1 MGAFSV
7 RGRRVSARRVIAT
20 KAAASTEENAV
31 PIAVALG
38 LPVAAVAASS
48 ALISSGAISPAGI
61 DVRCEGRGVERTES
75 SYFLQR
81 SRLWLEMGCPAAR
94 SAPCSDS
101 HICTQAYFHST
112 AGFVFDANA
121 AGQVPECVGL
131 RQADFLV
138 AYLCHR
144 HRLA

>member
-1 MGAFSV
+1 MLAHKALSCGLGAFSV

-61 DVRCEGRGVERTES
+61 DVRCEGRGIERAES

-81 SRLWLEMGCPAAR
+81 SRLWLKWVVLLHA
-94 SAPCSDS
+94 SAP
-101 HICTQAYFHST
+101 
-112 AGFVFDANA
+112 
-121 AGQVPECVGL
+121 
-131 RQADFLV
+131 
-138 AYLCHR
+138 
-144 HRLA
+144 